1 MTRTIV
7 CKNFDVPL
15 GDERVAEPSDLK
27 ASDNNL
33 SSFFTKRNLG
43 FRIVSEAWCSPKI
56 SLLHTPGHYMNILVL
71 VRVTRNFIL
80 DNPGN
85 FLLEI
90 RFKN

>member
-7 CKNFDVPL
+7 CKHFYVPL

-43 FRIVSEAWCSPKI
+43 CRIVSEAWCSPK
-56 SLLHTPGHYMNILVL
+56 
-71 VRVTRNFIL
+71 NFITTHSRAL
-80 DNPGN
+80 YEHFSVSMSNKE
-85 FLLEI
+85 LYT
-90 RFKN
+90 